1 MAATLKINST
11 FNNYFDQPEYQ
22 VDVNSYYDL
31 AFYLKGVHPR
41 FNKYM
46 TQIQIGE
53 AQEGFGYVD
62 SDLNVVETQNFGMKK
77 IRDGDVIHLVPI
89 IIGGGGKKGFLFAAV
104 AIVALSFMIP
114 VAVPVVFGPAT
125 GTVVQS
131 SVGAQLFAGASSIF
145 GGLPSFVQG
154 IIGNLALSFIGSLFT
169 SKPKGKQIQVTKDS
183 NTRSENNMFGSLINT
198 TTSGTPVSVNY
209 GQMRIAGQFLS
220 GYILS
225 QQHDQDN
232 APTIESIFN
241 PAASPLASDAGVNL

>member
-11 FNNYFDQPEYQ
+11 FNNYFDQSEYQ
-22 VDVNSYYDL
+22 VDAKSYYDL
-31 AFYLKGVHPR
+31 EFYLKGIHPR

-46 TQIQIGE
+46 TQIRIGE

-62 SDLNVVETQNFGMKK
+62 SDLKVIETQNFGMKK
-77 IRDGDVIHLVPI
+77 ISDGDVIHLVPVVT
-89 IIGGGGKKGFLFAAV
+89 GGGGKKGFLFAAV
-104 AIVALSFMIP
+104 AIIAISFMIP
-114 VAVPVVFGPAT
+114 VAIPAVGGPPGLMATSSFGAEF
-125 GTVVQS
+125 
-131 SVGAQLFAGASSIF
+131 FAGASSLF

-169 SKPKGKQIQVTKDS
+169 SKPKGKQVQVTKDS
-183 NTRSENNMFGSLINT
+183 NTRSENNMFGSLQNT

-241 PAASPLASDAGVNL
+241 PTASPLASDAGVNL